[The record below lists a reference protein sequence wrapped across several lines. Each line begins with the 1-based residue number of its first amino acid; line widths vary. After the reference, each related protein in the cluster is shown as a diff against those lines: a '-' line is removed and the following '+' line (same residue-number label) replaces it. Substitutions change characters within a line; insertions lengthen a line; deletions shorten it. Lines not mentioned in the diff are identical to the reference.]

1 MENKFVVEQKP
12 FLSLLA
18 AMQPICTKRTT
29 IDATTSIL
37 FSVGH
42 KELVLKSTD
51 LEISLQSSYLVKNST
66 IDQPCSY
73 S

>member
-1 MENKFVVEQKP
+1 MENKFIVEQKP

-37 FSVGH
+37 FPVAI
-42 KELVLKSTD
+42 KS
-51 LEISLQSSYLVKNST
+51 
-66 IDQPCSY
+66 
-73 S
+73 